1 MVVNA
6 IIIMKKYLRILLAM
20 SVISLLSSCVGDK
33 SQNNDTILNDST
45 ANEKS
50 EEQIVFESP
59 DLRWKDLSGHVK
71 RCVIK
76 RFSAFKRD
84 SVYVAKSVDPESYDT
99 IYFNRKGQVER
110 IVMWTNFDGEDLL
123 IQNTTLVYDDNGE
136 CVEGYDL
143 LSHDEALNVSL
154 GRNEEG
160 YITSLLRLR
169 PDDDVVVFGDEVEW
183 TDNRISKYTYIEY
196 DMSSTWQR
204 KYNPEGQLIEE
215 QSLYV
220 SVEEG
225 GESNL
230 KYGYVAVDSFGN
242 WTERYIINEYV
253 NIDYNV
259 ETGRETRM
267 TQPLTY
273 FVERREIEYFDE
285 KSEQ

>member
-6 IIIMKKYLRILLAM
+6 IVMKKSYIRILLALSFI
-20 SVISLLSSCVGDK
+20 SVLSSCGGNK
-33 SQNNDTILNDST
+33 SHNTDTILSDT
-45 ANEKS
+45 IAREAA

-59 DLRWKDLSGHVK
+59 DLRWKDLCGHVK
-71 RCVIK
+71 QCVTK

-99 IYFNRKGQVER
+99 ICFNPKGLVER
-110 IVMWTNFDGEDLL
+110 IVMRANYNDEDLL
-123 IQNTTLVYDDNGE
+123 IQNTTLVYDENGE
-136 CVEGYDL
+136 CVEGYDM
-143 LSHDEALNVSL
+143 LSQDEVFNVSL
-154 GRNEEG
+154 SRNEDG
-160 YITSLLRLR
+160 YLTGLLRLR

-183 TDNRISKYTYIEY
+183 KDNRISKYTYIEY

-204 KYNPEGQLIEE
+204 KYDEQGKLKEE
-215 QSLYV
+215 QTTYV

-225 GESNL
+225 GENNL
-230 KYGYVAVDSFGN
+230 KYGYVAVDSLGN

-267 TQPLTY
+267 TQPPTY
-273 FVERREIEYFDE
+273 FVERREIVYF
-285 KSEQ
+285 

>member
-6 IIIMKKYLRILLAM
+6 IVMKKSYIRILLALSFI
-20 SVISLLSSCVGDK
+20 SVLSSCEGNK
-33 SQNNDTILNDST
+33 SHNNDTILSDTIASE
-45 ANEKS
+45 AA

-59 DLRWKDLSGHVK
+59 DLRWKDLCGHVK
-71 RCVIK
+71 QCVTK

-99 IYFNRKGQVER
+99 ICFNPKGQVER
-110 IVMWTNFDGEDLL
+110 IVMRANYNDEDLL
-123 IQNTTLVYDDNGE
+123 IQNTTLVYDENGE
-136 CVEGYDL
+136 CVEGYDM
-143 LSHDEALNVSL
+143 LSQDEVFNVSL
-154 GRNEEG
+154 SRNEDG
-160 YITSLLRLR
+160 YLIGLLRLR

-183 TDNRISKYTYIEY
+183 KDNRISKYTYIEY

-204 KYNPEGQLIEE
+204 KYDEQGKLIEE
-215 QSLYV
+215 QTTYV

-225 GESNL
+225 GENNL
-230 KYGYVAVDSFGN
+230 KYGYVAVDSLGN

-267 TQPLTY
+267 TQPPTY
-273 FVERREIEYFDE
+273 FVERREIVYF
-285 KSEQ
+285 

>member
-1 MVVNA
+1 
-6 IIIMKKYLRILLAM
+6 MKKYLRILLAM
-20 SVISLLSSCVGDK
+20 SAISLLSSCGGNK
-33 SQNNDTILNDST
+33 PQNSDTVQIDT
-45 ANEKS
+45 TINEKS

-59 DLRWKDLSGHVK
+59 DLRWKDLFGNVK

-99 IYFNRKGQVER
+99 IYFNWKGQVER

-123 IQNTTLVYDDNGE
+123 IQNTTLVYDENGE
-136 CVEGYDL
+136 CVEGYDM
-143 LSHDEALNVSL
+143 LSQDEVFNVSL

-169 PDDDVVVFGDEVEW
+169 HDDTVAFGDEIEW

-215 QSLYV
+215 QTLYV

-225 GESNL
+225 GENNL
-230 KYGYVAVDSFGN
+230 KYGYVAVDSLGN
-242 WTERYIINEYV
+242 WTERYVINEYV
-253 NIDYNV
+253 NIHYNV

-267 TQPLTY
+267 TQPHTY
-273 FVERREIEYFDE
+273 FVECREIEYFDD